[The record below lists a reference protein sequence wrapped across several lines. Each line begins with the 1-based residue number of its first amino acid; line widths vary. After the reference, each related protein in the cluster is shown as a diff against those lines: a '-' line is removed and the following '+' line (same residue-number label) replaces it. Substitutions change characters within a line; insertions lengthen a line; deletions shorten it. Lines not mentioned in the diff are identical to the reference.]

1 MTVDKEEFLQRRRKY
16 HSIQGE
22 KSKLRQYSSKK
33 PKKWGC
39 KLYMICTGKFGLIGT
54 SLYAGKQTVLGE
66 SSDND
71 MPKSSPVV
79 RELAKALSDNKNF
92 KLAFDN

>member
-1 MTVDKEEFLQRRRKY
+1 
-16 HSIQGE
+16 
-22 KSKLRQYSSKK
+22 
-33 PKKWGC
+33 
-39 KLYMICTGKFGLIGT
+39 MICTSKFGLIGT

-79 RELAKALSDNKNF
+79 WELAKALPDNKNF
-92 KLAFDN
+92 KLVFDYWFCSSILMHRLFCRGIQCIATFQKIDSGD